1 MLLDGSWKKNN
12 VTNYVTC
19 DDYEPKYSPK
29 RFNLNL
35 RSYLQKVSVIYWVI
49 MINFRKKLREPTKKT
64 LRLRELLNFILLHQF
79 NFYRSLS
86 GGGGVCQ
93 SSLLTAFLLEVYFL
107 MIFFLLP
114 RPTLILITIY

>member
-86 GGGGVCQ
+86 GGGGFV
-93 SSLLTAFLLEVYFL
+93 SRLF
-107 MIFFLLP
+107 
-114 RPTLILITIY
+114 